1 MDEPLS
7 SAGPTRATTTA
18 LRWDWVRREA
28 RLQSRLRSRRPPPGA
43 LARLIPSVVPMGR
56 PLHRFPVEKTPHEAC
71 QAYGRAQ

>member
-28 RLQSRLRSRRPPPGA
+28 RLQPGA